1 MTYRERLTAP
11 ASYWI
16 IAYFFGLT
24 FVTAVGLYLGPW
36 VAVGAG
42 IATVAGIAVVLLVIG
57 RTRVAVVAEGVRV
70 DESLLEWPFVGAVTV
85 HDRAA
90 TRRRLGVDAHA
101 TAWVVQRPYI
111 AESVEVAVV
120 DAADPHPYWL
130 LSSRNPTQLAAAI
143 ERARP
148 PEGASA

>member
-42 IATVAGIAVVLLVIG
+42 IATVAGIAAALLLIG
-57 RTRVAVVAEGVRV
+57 RTRVAVGAEGVRV
-70 DESLLEWPFVGAVTV
+70 GDSLLEWPYVGAVTV
-85 HDRAA
+85 HDRVA
-90 TRRRLGVDAHA
+90 TRRRLGVDARA

-111 AESVEVAVV
+111 AESVEVSVS

-143 ERARP
+143 ERSRP
-148 PEGASA
+148 GAGEPA